1 MKWHKV
7 YLRKMTEEEIVYH
20 YGDSNKSQ
28 ELSNVKEDYLI
39 WEGEIPEDLYKS
51 VVVVYNI
58 FDKFDKYVRQHT
70 WADVNLRYYHEEMK
84 SAIIYWAELP
94 EEDEKWQ
101 SIGNI

>member
-20 YGDSNKSQ
+20 YGDRSQGSNKV
-28 ELSNVKEDYLI
+28 EEDYLI

-51 VVVVYNI
+51 VVVIYNI
-58 FDKFDKYVRQHT
+58 FDRFDKCVRQHT
-70 WADVNLRYYHEEMK
+70 WADVNLRYCREEMK

-94 EEDEKWQ
+94 KEE
-101 SIGNI
+101 